1 MVDFFISVSGKDK
14 TWGDWIAWQLRDAGY
29 TFRYQHW
36 DFQIGEN
43 FLRHMASAGME
54 SRATLLVLSPN
65 YFTSDF
71 TQLELEQALYKNP
84 TGKGPGIVPV
94 VVEKVDLRGQLIGP

>member
-14 TWGDWIAWQLRDAGY
+14 TWGDWIAWQPRDAGY

-43 FLRHMASAGME
+43 FLRHMTNAG
-54 SRATLLVLSPN
+54 SRSLNLCCRLTSQATSH
-65 YFTSDF
+65 S
-71 TQLELEQALYKNP
+71 
-84 TGKGPGIVPV
+84 
-94 VVEKVDLRGQLIGP
+94 